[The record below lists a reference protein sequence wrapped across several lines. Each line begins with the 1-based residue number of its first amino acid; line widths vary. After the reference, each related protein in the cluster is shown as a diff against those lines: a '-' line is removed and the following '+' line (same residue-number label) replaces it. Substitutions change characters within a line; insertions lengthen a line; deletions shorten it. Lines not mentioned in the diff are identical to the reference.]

1 MDVDQKNLLEL
12 AKQLGLEG
20 KDSSSINKA
29 THIAE
34 AYKNKSE
41 EDLLKEILELKRNI
55 KSNPTQFKKQM
66 EAVKIL
72 RSMMNQ
78 EQRDRLDQIIALLEK
93 D

>member
-12 AKQLGLEG
+12 AKQLGLEE

-29 THIAE
+29 TYIAE

-55 KSNPTQFKKQM
+55 KSNPTQFRKQM